1 VPVVEKL
8 QLIQALAMVARVE
21 MVYQVEVVPV
31 VHGEMVAQVQVRR
44 VVHKIQAQVS
54 HQVFQAHRWNM
65 AAAVM
70 EIMVVRQ
77 ELPELVQEVTTLPQL
92 QIVVAA
98 DRKCKWMLG
107 AVEQVAL
114 AL

>member
-1 VPVVEKL
+1 
-8 QLIQALAMVARVE
+8 
-21 MVYQVEVVPV
+21 VEVVPV

-54 HQVFQAHRWNM
+54 HQIFQAHRWNM
-65 AAAVM
+65 AVAVM

-77 ELPELVQEVTTLPQL
+77 ELPELVQEVMVLQQL
-92 QIVVAA
+92 IIVAA
-98 DRKCKWMLG
+98 VDHRCHPLETT
-107 AVEQVAL
+107 VEQVAL